1 VEVVWATYAGQE
13 QRSKSASARFGRGW
27 EHGTARGNDNIAEL
41 CYDTSRRTAVKGAC
55 RCMPWGEMTIHRRTL
70 GFLPLDAGLVNTDET
85 ALLALLGG
93 AGAVVLNYSAVGEG
107 RWWLADE
114 CTGGAPRYLTVGNAL
129 IEQSGL

>member
-1 VEVVWATYAGQE
+1 MPLHAVGRDDHSPPHTRLPATE
-13 QRSKSASARFGRGW
+13 RLS
-27 EHGTARGNDNIAEL
+27 
-41 CYDTSRRTAVKGAC
+41 
-55 RCMPWGEMTIHRRTL
+55 
-70 GFLPLDAGLVNTDET
+70 GLVNTAET